1 MIIKGN
7 DMEKP
12 VLLFVSGGPGIH
24 EYFLEYQYPTFLEN
38 EFIVCFWDWRGT
50 GLSYGEF
57 VTPESMTRQQ
67 FIADTVEVTE
77 YLRKRFETNKIYLT
91 AHSFGTSIG
100 IQAIAERPELI
111 RAI

>member
-12 VLLFVSGGPGIH
+12 VLLFLSGGAGIP
-24 EYFLEYQYPTFLEN
+24 EYFLEYQYSTFLEN

-50 GLSYGEF
+50 GLSYEKF

-67 FIADTVEVTE
+67 FIADT
-77 YLRKRFETNKIYLT
+77 K
-91 AHSFGTSIG
+91 SG
-100 IQAIAERPELI
+100 INPNVNVIPALSHASAGNIALGF
-111 RAI
+111 ATVVL